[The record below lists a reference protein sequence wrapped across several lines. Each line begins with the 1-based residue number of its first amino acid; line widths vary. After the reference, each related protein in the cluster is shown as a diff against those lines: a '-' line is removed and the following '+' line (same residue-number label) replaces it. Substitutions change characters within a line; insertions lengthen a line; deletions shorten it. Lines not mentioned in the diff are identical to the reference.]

1 MMISP
6 LNSGHKRFIK
16 ICCILI
22 ALFSIF
28 VCIEMYLKYDYYNSL
43 KYLYVDEGRV

>member
-6 LNSGHKRFIK
+6 LNNGHKKFIK

-22 ALFSIF
+22 AFFSALLS
-28 VCIEMYLKYDYYNSL
+28 IEVYLRCDYYNSL

>member
-1 MMISP
+1 MISP
-6 LNSGHKRFIK
+6 LTNAHIKFIK

-22 ALFSIF
+22 ALFSILLG
-28 VCIEMYLKYDYYNSL
+28 IEVYLRYDYYNSL